1 VRQFASC
8 QFRSIYLARAV
19 GSERRSEYAAVG
31 DTVNVASRL
40 ETFARANEIFIDENT
55 YEKTK
60 GAFAV
65 EEIGTIDVKNRAK
78 LVVVF

>member
-1 VRQFASC
+1 M
-8 QFRSIYLARAV
+8 
-19 GSERRSEYAAVG
+19 G
-31 DTVNVASRL
+31 DEVNVASRL
-40 ETFARANEIFIDENT
+40 ETFARPNEIFIDENT

-60 GAFAV
+60 DAFAV